1 MRRFVANFTK
11 KRNQLEIFLR
21 INRPFFTNP
30 LLSGRF
36 SPILFIG
43 TGADNGIHVV
53 PDDLSEKRSGHTQS
67 VSRALSLLSKLA
79 EESEGLNLSELARR
93 VSLAPSTAHRL
104 LTTLQLDQFVRFE
117 DGRWLIGVQSFNV
130 GSAYLRARDVSYMAR
145 PYLRMMMQET
155 GETAN
160 LALLENSEL
169 LYVAQVECPQLMRA
183 LSRPGSS
190 APLTCSAVGKA
201 CLAFMPLPKVKALID
216 EHGLKQ
222 LTFKSHTTKD
232 SLLRDL
238 EKIRQQGFAF
248 DNEEHSDGLR
258 CVASP
263 VFDANAR
270 PIGALS
276 VSGPSVRI
284 SEQLMAQMG
293 RTTQRISRE
302 LTRAL
307 SGEWPSSS

>member
-1 MRRFVANFTK
+1 M
-11 KRNQLEIFLR
+11 
-21 INRPFFTNP
+21 
-30 LLSGRF
+30 
-36 SPILFIG
+36 
-43 TGADNGIHVV
+43 

-79 EESEGLNLSELARR
+79 EEPEGLNLSELARR
-93 VSLAPSTAHRL
+93 VTLAPSTAHRL

-130 GSAYLRARDVSYMAR
+130 GSSYLRARDVSYMAR
-145 PYLRMMMQET
+145 LRMMMQET

-160 LALLENSEL
+160 LALMENSEL
-169 LYVAQVECPQLMRA
+169 SYVAQVECPQLMRA
-183 LSRPGSS
+183 ISPGIICAAYLFRGGESVPGIC
-190 APLTCSAVGKA
+190 AAA
-201 CLAFMPLPKVKALID
+201 KVRALID

-222 LTFKSHTTKD
+222 LTFASHTTKE

-263 VFDANAR
+263 IFDANAR

-284 SEQLMAQMG
+284 SEQLMSQMG
-293 RTTQRISRE
+293 RTTQRVSRE

-307 SGEWPSSS
+307 SGVWPSFATN

>member
-1 MRRFVANFTK
+1 M
-11 KRNQLEIFLR
+11 
-21 INRPFFTNP
+21 
-30 LLSGRF
+30 
-36 SPILFIG
+36 
-43 TGADNGIHVV
+43 

-67 VSRALSLLSKLA
+67 VSRALSLLSKLS
-79 EESEGLNLSELARR
+79 EEPDGLNLSELARR
-93 VSLAPSTAHRL
+93 VTLAPSTAHRL

-130 GSAYLRARDVSYMAR
+130 GSAYLRARDVSHMAR

-160 LALLENSEL
+160 LALMEEGEL
-169 LYVAQVECPQLMRA
+169 RYAAQVECPQLMRA
-183 LSRPGSS
+183 LSRPGST
-190 APLTCSAVGKA
+190 APLTCSAVGKV
-201 CLAFMPLPKVKALID
+201 CLAFMPLPQVRAIV
-216 EHGLKQ
+216 EQHGLKQ
-222 LTFKSHTTKD
+222 LTFKSHTSMD
-232 SLLRDL
+232 SLMRDL
-238 EKIRQQGFAF
+238 ERIRQQGFAF

-263 VFDANAR
+263 LFDVNAR

-284 SEQLMAQMG
+284 SEQLMSQMA
-293 RTTQRISRE
+293 RTTQRVSRD

-307 SGEWPSSS
+307 SGVWPTFSNG